1 MAKNSPLPEGWRID
15 GLWTGIASGNPHYE
29 PYPKGTQPS
38 DAEVANAERIIV
50 TYHSRKTGETEH
62 RTIAGAMNKAQ
73 VGALIR
79 YTTRVVS
86 PVGKKRKRSR

>member
-15 GLWTGIASGNPHYE
+15 SLWTGIASGNPHNE
-29 PYPKGTQPS
+29 PFPKGKQPS
-38 DAEVANAERIIV
+38 DAQVANADRIVV
-50 TYHSRKTGETEH
+50 TYTSRKTRQVEY

-86 PVGKKRKRSR
+86 PVGNRSR